1 MIEFDRRL
9 LILLMSMVLSCS
21 AMDRKA
27 IVKNANVLPGKL
39 GELVTIRGLITD
51 PKGTRLSFEDH
62 SGEVWLLWG
71 GDGHRDLS
79 LDGHIVVIEGRL
91 GQIDP
96 VRPNAPGEIPRQGF
110 TGGKAWKLDN
120 ARTISIIQ

>member
-1 MIEFDRRL
+1 MIKFNRRL
-9 LILLMSMVLSCS
+9 LILLVPMVLSCS
-21 AMDRKA
+21 TMDREA
-27 IVKNANVLPGKL
+27 IVKTANVLPSKL
-39 GELVTIRGLITD
+39 GKLVTIRGLITR
-51 PKGTRLSFEDH
+51 PKGTRISFEDD
-62 SGEVWLLWG
+62 SGEVWLFWG
-71 GDGHRDLS
+71 EDGYRDLS

-120 ARTISIIQ
+120 ARTISIIR